1 MTGPP
6 VPPPGSPR
14 VSVALCTFDG
24 ARFLEA
30 QLESLAAQDRLP
42 DELVACDDRSRD
54 GTVAVLEAF
63 ARRAPFPV
71 QIVVNEATLG
81 STRNFEKAIGLCT
94 GALIATCDQDD
105 VWMPQKIARTLDAF
119 AEDPRRGLVFT
130 DAEVVAEDLSPLGHR
145 LWDAVG
151 FGPGLRRLVRE
162 DRAFEALLRR
172 WIVTGATM
180 TFRAE
185 HRPLVLPVPPAWVH
199 DAWIA
204 LLVAAVSPLGLVSE
218 PAVRYRQHG
227 SQQLGAARASPLE
240 MLRRAR
246 EVGPD
251 QFALELERFR
261 LARERLQGRREA
273 LRDPAILRL
282 IADKVA
288 HQELRLAIARN
299 PSRPARIA
307 ASLGEL
313 LRGGYSRY
321 SARTDTVLKDMFL

>member
-1 MTGPP
+1 MTAPP
-6 VPPPGSPR
+6 APPPTSPR

-30 QLESLAAQDRLP
+30 QLESLAAQSRLP
-42 DELVACDDRSRD
+42 DELVACDDHSRD

-71 QIVVNEATLG
+71 RIFVNDATLG
-81 STRNFEKAIGLCT
+81 STRNFEKAIGLCA
-94 GALIATCDQDD
+94 GDLIATCDQDD

-151 FGPGLRRLVRE
+151 FGPRLRRLVRA

-204 LLVAAVSPLGLVSE
+204 VLVAAVSPLGLVAE

-227 SQQLGAARASPLE
+227 AQQLGAARASPLE
-240 MLRRAR
+240 MLRHAR

-251 QFALELERFR
+251 QFALEVERFR
-261 LARERLQGRREA
+261 LASDRLRGRREA
-273 LRDPAILRL
+273 LRDPSILRL
-282 IADKVA
+282 VDGKVA
-288 HQELRLAIARN
+288 HQELRFAISRN
-299 PSRPARIA
+299 RSRPARIA

-321 SARTDTVLKDMFL
+321 SARTHYVLKDMFL